1 MKVTICN
8 AFSLS
13 MLEGDADINFRVC
26 NDPADWLARLEG
38 HAEIESAV
46 GHQSTADLFAALL
59 GRPVEARRVSVTLP
73 AVPGHCL
80 LVGQYSGPRLEEGA
94 TTLPEG
100 ATIRWWVVGHDNERL
115 SWRWSTCDGEED

>member
-26 NDPADWLARLEG
+26 NDPADWLARMDG

-59 GRPVEARRVSVTLP
+59 GRPVAVRRVNVILP
-73 AVPGHCL
+73 PRPGICL

-94 TTLPEG
+94 TSLPDG
-100 ATIRWWVVGHDNERL
+100 ATIRWWVVGHDAAGL
-115 SWRWSTCDGEED
+115 SRRIA